1 MLHSPGPCC
10 RGSTGAVLS
19 EDNNY
24 IIEIHCRKGIQSTI
38 NDEIY
43 PDLAALFPLSA
54 GEDDGRIAFIL
65 SLVSLM
71 VLPSKPLDP
80 VAAML
85 SICMM
90 YGAEFLK

>member
-1 MLHSPGPCC
+1 MLHSPGSCC

-19 EDNNY
+19 DDNNY
-24 IIEIHCRKGIQSTI
+24 IIEIHCRKGMQSTI
-38 NDEIY
+38 DDEIY

-54 GEDDGRIAFIL
+54 GDDDGRMAFRLPLI
-65 SLVSLM
+65 SLM
-71 VLPSKPLDP
+71 ILPSKPHDP
-80 VAAML
+80 VAAVL